1 MRLTF
6 YMLDDTVT
14 EFEQALRP
22 ERLEGDDAF
31 RAVPLRDLP
40 YEAQAYLQADR
51 ETEPRWLAMVSPY
64 LDSDDAQGL
73 RNISNSLLLL
83 VKADSRFFAVSYGF
97 GFVAL
102 ERKRIEQGFGLR
114 TTLNAI
120 DPGKIKSID
129 VRNIDLVTRQ
139 KRTTVNFDSRLD
151 DFELNLDQDLVQF
164 ASGQPPVKSAGKR
177 MQGSDSLSWTSDG
190 ELDLA
195 RLGEI
200 CSMLY
205 GFWSK
210 DTYKQ
215 AFPFF
220 DHLREVRDDDLT
232 AVLDRRLADALGQRH
247 VEKLVLAY
255 PDLTTWDGVEC
266 FRIYQGHK
274 KHECDEIHVAALY
287 TFCDS
292 EGVTD
297 PDPRKIHVLAMDGEG
312 HPVRTAQTLYE
323 YTVFETEVDG
333 QTYVLTLS
341 KWYEVDAT
349 YLEVVDTSIG
359 QIGPPQGVVLPEIWR
374 TEKEGPYNER
384 CAAGDQANLLLLDKE
399 LITISGRS
407 RVEACDLLS
416 STGHFVHV
424 KRQAESATLSHLFAQ
439 GSVSLQL
446 LNQHPEYRDAL
457 LNQVQAKGWTLP
469 FTRDGVQ
476 DRGSITCVYV
486 VSSQTAGT
494 LREVLPFFSK
504 VNLRNHKLLIENMGY
519 KVAGLVLPII
529 PKPKT
534 P

>member
-6 YMLDDTVT
+6 YMLDETVT
-14 EFEQALRP
+14 KFEQALRP
-22 ERLEGDDAF
+22 DKLQGDDPFCPIA
-31 RAVPLRDLP
+31 LKNLP
-40 YEAQAYLQADR
+40 YDAQAYLQADR
-51 ETEPRWLAMVSPY
+51 ETEPKWLGMVRPY
-64 LDSDDAQGL
+64 LENACSL
-73 RNISNSLLLL
+73 RNVNNSLLLL
-83 VKADSRFFAVSYGF
+83 VKGDSRFFAVSYGF

-102 ERKRIEQGFGLR
+102 DRKHIEQGFGLR

-120 DPGKIKSID
+120 DPAKIKAID

-139 KRTTVNFDSRLD
+139 RRTTVNLDSRLD

-164 ASGQPPVKSAGKR
+164 ASGQPPKNSAAGNR
-177 MQGSDSLSWTSDG
+177 LQGADSLSWTSKDDI
-190 ELDLA
+190 DLA
-195 RLGEI
+195 GLGEI

-220 DHLREVRDDDLT
+220 DHLREVRDDELA
-232 AVLDRRLADALGQRH
+232 AVLNQRLADALNQRQA
-247 VEKLVLAY
+247 EKLVLAY

-266 FRIYQGHK
+266 FKIYQGRK
-274 KHECDEIHVAALY
+274 QHECDEIDVAALY
-287 TFCDS
+287 AFCDS
-292 EGVTD
+292 EDITEV
-297 PDPRKIHVLAMDGEG
+297 DPRKIHVLAMDGEG

-323 YTVFETEVDG
+323 YAVFETQVDG

-359 QIGPPQGVVLPEIWR
+359 QIGPPQGLVLPEIWR
-374 TEKEGPYNER
+374 KEKEGPYNER
-384 CAAGDQANLLLLDKE
+384 CAAGDPANLLLLDKE
-399 LITISGRS
+399 LITVLGRS

-446 LNQHPEYRDAL
+446 LNQHPEYREAL

-469 FTRDGVQ
+469 FTRDEVQ
-476 DRGSITCVYV
+476 HRGSITCVYV

-519 KVAGLVLPII
+519 RVAGLVLPIV
-529 PKPKT
+529 PKPAT